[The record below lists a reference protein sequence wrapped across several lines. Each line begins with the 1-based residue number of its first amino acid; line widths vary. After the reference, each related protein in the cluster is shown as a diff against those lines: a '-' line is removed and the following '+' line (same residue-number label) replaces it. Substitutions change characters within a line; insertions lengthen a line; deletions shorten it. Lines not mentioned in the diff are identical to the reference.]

1 MEDVS
6 TNLWYYYYSAKIKK
20 YLTRN
25 SPISLHTVVLRLFR
39 SKTRGRTTRDENETK
54 LRANLRFQSLSFP
67 RRFPIIRYLTRVPLS
82 RSYVTQQ
89 RVSVRVFPKRFMNY
103 VDGWVRGRGV
113 CAYRGDPNASGLF
126 WQNVVYR
133 CGIWW
138 IGICMEKKGLT
149 FFVPFYRIIGTII
162 VADTSRGF
170 FVPCI
175 FAYAR
180 LQEISIGDDR
190 RRWQSSSRWKTRF
203 LFSTRTCLG
212 IFGVLVSCQSLVRS
226 INLIRRCKDVK
237 FFNYYIFYIV

>member
-25 SPISLHTVVLRLFR
+25 SPISFHTVVLRLFR

-54 LRANLRFQSLSFP
+54 LRANSRFQSLSFP

-82 RSYVTQQ
+82 RSYVIQQ

-162 VADTSRGF
+162 VADTSR
-170 FVPCI
+170 I
-175 FAYAR
+175 FRAVHIRICASPR
-180 LQEISIGDDR
+180 DLHRGWSKAVTIEMENAISI
-190 RRWQSSSRWKTRF
+190 F
-203 LFSTRTCLG
+203 YANLFGNIRSTRQLSVTC
-212 IFGVLVSCQSLVRS
+212 S
-226 INLIRRCKDVK
+226 K
-237 FFNYYIFYIV
+237 Y

>member
-1 MEDVS
+1 MEDIS

-54 LRANLRFQSLSFP
+54 LRANSRFQSLSFP

-113 CAYRGDPNASGLF
+113 CAYRGSKRF
-126 WQNVVYR
+126 WTVLAECCLPMWHLMDWNLH
-133 CGIWW
+133 G
-138 IGICMEKKGLT
+138 KKGVDILRSILSNHRHNHHRRHVT
-149 FFVPFYRIIGTII
+149 RIFRAVHIRICASPRDPHRGWSKAVTIEMEN
-162 VADTSRGF
+162 A
-170 FVPCI
+170 
-175 FAYAR
+175 
-180 LQEISIGDDR
+180 ISI
-190 RRWQSSSRWKTRF
+190 F
-203 LFSTRTCLG
+203 YANLFGNIRSTRQLSVTC
-212 IFGVLVSCQSLVRS
+212 S
-226 INLIRRCKDVK
+226 K
-237 FFNYYIFYIV
+237 Y

>member
-1 MEDVS
+1 MEDIS

-54 LRANLRFQSLSFP
+54 LRANSRFQSLSFP

-113 CAYRGDPNASGLF
+113 CAYRGSKRF
-126 WQNVVYR
+126 WTVLAECCLPMWHLMDWNLH
-133 CGIWW
+133 G
-138 IGICMEKKGLT
+138 KKGVDILRSILSNHRHNHRRRHVT
-149 FFVPFYRIIGTII
+149 RIFRAVHIRICASPRDLHRGWSKAVTIEMEN
-162 VADTSRGF
+162 A
-170 FVPCI
+170 
-175 FAYAR
+175 
-180 LQEISIGDDR
+180 ISI
-190 RRWQSSSRWKTRF
+190 F
-203 LFSTRTCLG
+203 YANLFGNIRSTRQLSVTC
-212 IFGVLVSCQSLVRS
+212 S
-226 INLIRRCKDVK
+226 K
-237 FFNYYIFYIV
+237 Y

>member
-54 LRANLRFQSLSFP
+54 LRANSRFQSLSFP

-113 CAYRGDPNASGLF
+113 CAYRGSKRF
-126 WQNVVYR
+126 WTVLAECCLPMWHLMDWNLH
-133 CGIWW
+133 G
-138 IGICMEKKGLT
+138 KKGVDILRSILSNHRHNHRRRHVT
-149 FFVPFYRIIGTII
+149 RIFRAVHIRICVSPRDLHRGWSKAVTIEMEN
-162 VADTSRGF
+162 A
-170 FVPCI
+170 
-175 FAYAR
+175 
-180 LQEISIGDDR
+180 ISI
-190 RRWQSSSRWKTRF
+190 F
-203 LFSTRTCLG
+203 YANLFGNIRSTRQLSATC
-212 IFGVLVSCQSLVRS
+212 S
-226 INLIRRCKDVK
+226 K
-237 FFNYYIFYIV
+237 Y

>member
-1 MEDVS
+1 MEDIS

-54 LRANLRFQSLSFP
+54 LRANSRFQSLSFP

-149 FFVPFYRIIGTII
+149 FFHFIESS
-162 VADTSRGF
+162 A
-170 FVPCI
+170 
-175 FAYAR
+175 
-180 LQEISIGDDR
+180 
-190 RRWQSSSRWKTRF
+190 QSSSPTRHGDFSCRAYSHMRVSKRSPSGMIEGGDNRDGKRDFYF
-203 LFSTRTCLG
+203 LRELVWEYSEYSSVVSHLFE
-212 IFGVLVSCQSLVRS
+212 VL
-226 INLIRRCKDVK
+226 I
-237 FFNYYIFYIV
+237 

>member
-25 SPISLHTVVLRLFR
+25 SPISLHTVVLCLFR

-54 LRANLRFQSLSFP
+54 LRANSRFQSLSFP

-138 IGICMEKKGLT
+138 IGICMEKKGFLRSILSNHRHNHRRRHVT
-149 FFVPFYRIIGTII
+149 GIFRAVHIRICASPRDLHRGWSKAVTIEMEN
-162 VADTSRGF
+162 A
-170 FVPCI
+170 
-175 FAYAR
+175 
-180 LQEISIGDDR
+180 ISI
-190 RRWQSSSRWKTRF
+190 F
-203 LFSTRTCLG
+203 YANLFGNIRSTRQLSVTC
-212 IFGVLVSCQSLVRS
+212 S
-226 INLIRRCKDVK
+226 K
-237 FFNYYIFYIV
+237 Y